1 MRKRESLTSH
11 SVNIHPTAI
20 VHPGAELARGVEIGP
35 FCLIGEHVK
44 LGEGTRLLANVV
56 INGHTIIGKQCEVH
70 PFSVIGATSQDKK
83 YRGEIS
89 YVRIGDRNIIREFVT
104 IHRGTGE
111 GSDTVIGNDNHLL
124 AYVHVAHNC
133 RVGNHVVMS
142 NSCQLAGHVIVE
154 DYAGV
159 GGMVGVHQFVRIGRM
174 AFIGGFSKLVQ
185 DVPPYFMIQGNPGS
199 VRGLNVEGMK
209 RRGVSKEA
217 VNELKEAYRQLFR
230 SEDRRESVVHQLR
243 KTLSTPEGKLLVEFL
258 MQPTDRG
265 IVTRPVVSRRRAA
278 NGHATARVD
287 NLEES

>member
-1 MRKRESLTSH
+1 MTKRDSLTAH
-11 SVNIHPTAI
+11 SLNIHPTAI
-20 VHPGAELARGVEIGP
+20 VHPGAELSRGVEIGP
-35 FCLIGEHVK
+35 FCLVGENVK

-56 INGHTIIGKQCEVH
+56 VNGHTIIGKQCEFH
-70 PFSVIGATSQDKK
+70 PFTVIGATSQDKK

-89 YVRIGDRNIIREFVT
+89 HVRIGDRNVIREFVT

-124 AYVHVAHNC
+124 AYVHIAHNC

-142 NSCQLAGHVIVE
+142 NSVQLAGHVLVE
-154 DYAGV
+154 DFAGI

-174 AFIGGFSKLVQ
+174 AFIGGFSKLAQ

-217 VNELKEAYRQLFR
+217 VNELKEAYRLLYR
-230 SEDRRESVVHQLR
+230 SEDRRESVLGSLR
-243 KTLSTPEGKLLVEFL
+243 RSLTTVEGKQLVEFL
-258 MQPTDRG
+258 GQPTDRG
-265 IVTRPVVSRRRAA
+265 IVTRPLVSRRRAA
-278 NGHATARVD
+278 NGRAAAAVD
-287 NLEES
+287 TLDES